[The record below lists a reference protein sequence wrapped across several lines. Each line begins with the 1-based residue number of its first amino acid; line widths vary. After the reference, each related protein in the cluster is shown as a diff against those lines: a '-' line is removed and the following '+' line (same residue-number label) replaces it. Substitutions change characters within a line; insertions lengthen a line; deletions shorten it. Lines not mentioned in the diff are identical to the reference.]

1 MLILNIDVTKLQTQN
16 ITSSVSQTVSQ
27 KTFLVENYFKTKSIN
42 EV

>member
-1 MLILNIDVTKLQTQN
+1 MLVLNIDVTKLQTQN

-27 KTFLVENYFKTKSIN
+27 KTFLVENYFKTKNIN